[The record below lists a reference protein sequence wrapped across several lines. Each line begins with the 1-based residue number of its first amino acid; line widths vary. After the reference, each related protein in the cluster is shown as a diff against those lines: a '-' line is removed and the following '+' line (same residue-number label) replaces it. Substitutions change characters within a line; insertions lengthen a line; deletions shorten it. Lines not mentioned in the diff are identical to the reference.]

1 MGIIIWVLIHVA
13 FLGKPGLA
21 IFSLL
26 CVGIKQLI
34 DCLQSHVKEIQ
45 ALAAE
50 TLSQIITFRLAYN
63 AVRREGG
70 IKRLVRKRR
79 YCLGFVL
86 FEPFDWLIFLTPLCQ
101 PIRIHLGIKRVV
113 TC

>member
-1 MGIIIWVLIHVA
+1 MGIIFWVLIHVA

-26 CVGIKQLI
+26 CVGIQQLI

-101 PIRIHLGIKRVV
+101 PIRIHLGIKPVV

>member
-1 MGIIIWVLIHVA
+1 MGIILWVLIHVA
-13 FLGKPGLA
+13 FLRKPGLA
-21 IFSLL
+21 IFFLL
-26 CVGIKQLI
+26 CTGIQQLI

-86 FEPFDWLIFLTPLCQ
+86 L
-101 PIRIHLGIKRVV
+101 
-113 TC
+113 